1 MSIQFVGG
9 EPWSLDGLEGDPKDV
24 PGLTA
29 AHHTGGVFDIPRG
42 VRDID
47 ESSIGTL
54 TGIL

>member
-29 AHHTGGVFDIPRG
+29 AHHTGEVFDIPRG